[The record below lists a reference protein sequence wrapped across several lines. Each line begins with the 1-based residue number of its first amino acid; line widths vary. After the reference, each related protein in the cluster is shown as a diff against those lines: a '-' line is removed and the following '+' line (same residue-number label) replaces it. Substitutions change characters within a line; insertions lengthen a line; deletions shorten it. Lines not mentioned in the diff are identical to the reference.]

1 MRTHWRSLLRS
12 FVARFF
18 VRHRQPSPTVT
29 PSPVIVYVASTE
41 DDDADIADAWLA
53 LEAMTN
59 AALTRAEVEHTLFIE
74 AKYGVLFGQEY
85 HALLQHRRAYLTSR
99 RESDNDD
106 EEQEV
111 AS

>member
-1 MRTHWRSLLRS
+1 MHTHWRSLLRS
-12 FVARFF
+12 FVAHCF
-18 VRHRQPSPTVT
+18 VRRRHSSPTVT
-29 PSPVIVYVASTE
+29 PSPTMPCIAT

-59 AALTRAEVEHTLFIE
+59 ATLTRDEVEHTLFIE

-85 HALLQHRRAYLTSR
+85 HALVQKRRAYLTSR
-99 RESDNDD
+99 RESGGDD
-106 EEQEV
+106 EAQGV